1 MGLIQPIGTLDRKLS
16 KTALVRLASDH
27 GQQIIDSGNFDLL
40 KTYVEMKRYEL
51 YIKTIIARLKNH
63 TVAQAQELRAIT
75 QSPTVP
81 PLQEGD
87 EVPNSFLPMPTGS
100 ATSLTDIDEPTD
112 DPIVRNN
119 TISYNAASVQITRRT
134 TYDFTQDA
142 EWQRLTAQMM
152 TLKEQIKQRE
162 TYLKTLDDT
171 PAYVQENVSVRL

>member
-100 ATSLTDIDEPTD
+100 ATSLTDTDEPTD

-142 EWQRLTAQMM
+142 EWQRLTAEMA
-152 TLKEQIKQRE
+152 TLKEQLKQRE

-171 PAYVQENVSVRL
+171 PAQVQENVSVRL